1 MAITSEE
8 IDITSE
14 VIAISSEVMP
24 INSENFGRNALFFRI
39 LSFDRKEI
47 YKYISIKGNII
58 LEVRARVYTREKI
71 FFFLSLR

>member
-8 IDITSE
+8 IGITSE

-24 INSENFGRNALFFRI
+24 INSENFGRKGHFFRI

-58 LEVRARVYTREKI
+58 LEVRAHACIRARR
-71 FFFLSLR
+71 FFSF